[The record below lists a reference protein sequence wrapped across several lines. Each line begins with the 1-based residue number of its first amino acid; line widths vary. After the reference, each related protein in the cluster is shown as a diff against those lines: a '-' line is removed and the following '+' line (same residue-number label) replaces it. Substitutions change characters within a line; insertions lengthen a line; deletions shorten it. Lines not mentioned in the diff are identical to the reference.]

1 MASSG
6 KHVAAMGSTQKESK
20 KTVEC
25 GICGHNARRDYLKGT
40 HFPKMHPGERYKEK
54 GEKTLTFD
62 ARPVRVPNPAAPAA
76 PEAVDNPVNDE
87 EVVVEHMD
95 VEDPG
100 LADVVSE
107 GNKDEEEVT
116 NKDIEMITQF
126 DML

>member
-1 MASSG
+1 M
-6 KHVAAMGSTQKESK
+6 
-20 KTVEC
+20 
-25 GICGHNARRDYLKGT
+25 
-40 HFPKMHPGERYKEK
+40 
-54 GEKTLTFD
+54 TFD
-62 ARPVRVPNPAAPAA
+62 SRQVRVPNPAAPAA

-87 EVVVEHMD
+87 EVAVEHMD